1 MCTLKYE
8 YVTISQI
15 FFMFFMFFMFFTFQ
29 IFVHNFFLSHHSSG
43 FFTFFFQTIVD
54 FVAELPLSKVVT
66 TFIKG
71 GLDSTWRS
79 LADIT
84 REAAEAVEAVAELF
98 DEFEEIRSL
107 VSNS

>member
-15 FFMFFMFFMFFTFQ
+15 FFMFFMFFH
-29 IFVHNFFLSHHSSG
+29 ISNFCSQLFLSHHSSG

>member
-15 FFMFFMFFMFFTFQ
+15 FFMFFMFFHISIFF
-29 IFVHNFFLSHHSSG
+29 HNFFLSHHSSG

-98 DEFEEIRSL
+98 DEFEEIQSL
-107 VSNS
+107 VSNC

>member
-1 MCTLKYE
+1 M
-8 YVTISQI
+8 
-15 FFMFFMFFMFFTFQ
+15 
-29 IFVHNFFLSHHSSG
+29 
-43 FFTFFFQTIVD
+43 D

-84 REAAEAVEAVAELF
+84 REAAEAVEATEAVEAAEAVEAVAELF

>member
-1 MCTLKYE
+1 M
-8 YVTISQI
+8 
-15 FFMFFMFFMFFTFQ
+15 
-29 IFVHNFFLSHHSSG
+29 
-43 FFTFFFQTIVD
+43 D

-84 REAAEAVEAVAELF
+84 REAAEAAEAGEAAEAVAELF
-98 DEFEEIRSL
+98 DEFEEIQSL
-107 VSNS
+107 VSNC